1 MLKLHVKEQL
11 RAHTRGGKDMPGRT
25 GTCKDLAP
33 EQQGREKLEKEAL
46 PLGSQRQHTE
56 EEKGRASG

>member
-1 MLKLHVKEQL
+1 MLKLDVKEQ
-11 RAHTRGGKDMPGRT
+11 RGGKDRPGRT

-33 EQQGREKLEKEAL
+33 EQQGRERLEKEAL

-56 EEKGRASG
+56 EEKGRASS